1 MIDAEV
7 EALAESMESTS
18 NFLDSYGVSSWACWL
33 AKDAKLVRNG
43 DFYGVEHLLSAFGR
57 MGSLNDLVLHPI
69 NGQSI
74 PEADIDTVNEEL
86 QTMLADVSGRARKLA
101 REAGR

>member
-7 EALAESMESTS
+7 QGLAESLESAS
-18 NFLDSYGVSSWACWL
+18 DFLQKYGVSSWASWL

-43 DFYGVEHLLSAFGR
+43 DFYGVEHLLSAFGG

-74 PEADIDTVNEEL
+74 PEADVGRINEEL
-86 QTMLADVSGRARKLA
+86 QAMLADVSGRARKLA
-101 REAGR
+101 REVGR